1 LIIVEA
7 AGNLKHPQVIHK
19 LDFGIMLVAVTGCV
33 IALGI
38 YDLYAVAS
46 GGVASS
52 ISQFMKTSG
61 ADAPFVIFTIGYICG
76 HIFGF
81 MRQKCKN
88 CGGECA

>member
-1 LIIVEA
+1 MKNAIQSFKSMSITA
-7 AGNLKHPQVIHK
+7 KIT
-19 LDFGIMLVAVTGCV
+19 TGCI

-46 GGVASS
+46 GGVSSS

-88 CGGECA
+88 CGGVCA